1 MRGKNECTMTKI
13 IKMHRTVNKMLQ
25 EINSFQEN
33 IQVPMLSILDCDECK
48 YTWSDENSCKVVYN
62 ITKF

>member
-1 MRGKNECTMTKI
+1 MQG
-13 IKMHRTVNKMLQ
+13 TVNKMLQ

-48 YTWSDENSCKVVYN
+48 FTWNDENSCKLVYN
-62 ITKF
+62 FTKF